1 MNEYQSLT
9 DYMISIEE
17 QFRAAAPRKTGHLS
31 KSIDAKLIKNKE
43 GNFTVTVEMDDY
55 GFYQDQG
62 VNGVGYVQ
70 TKSGRA
76 DKRYKVNRSVVK
88 NAPFSYKD
96 KMPPASAFS
105 AYTSNV
111 GHQYA
116 IAWSVYRNGIRPK
129 NFIKPIVEK
138 VEKDLLNMA
147 EQDIL
152 LYLDIE
158 INNDNE

>member
-9 DYMISIEE
+9 EYMASIEA
-17 QFRAAAPRKTGHLS
+17 QFRTAAPRQTGHLS
-31 KSIDAKLIKNKE
+31 SSIDAKLVKKDD
-43 GNFTVTVEMDDY
+43 GSFTVTVEMDDY

-76 DKRYKVNRSVVK
+76 DRRYKVNRPVVK

-96 KMPPASAFS
+96 KMPPTSAFKG
-105 AYTSNV
+105 YTSNV

-116 IAWSVYRNGIRPK
+116 IAWSVYRNGIKPK
-129 NFIKPIVEK
+129 NFIKPIMDK
-138 VEKDLLNMA
+138 VEIDLLNMA
-147 EQDIL
+147 EEDIL

-158 INNDNE
+158 INKEE

>member
-1 MNEYQSLT
+1 MNEYQSLS
-9 DYMISIEE
+9 DYMVSIEA
-17 QFRAAAPRKTGHLS
+17 QFRAAAPRQTGHLS
-31 KSIDAKLIKNKE
+31 NSIDAKLVKTPT
-43 GNFTVTVEMDDY
+43 GFSVTVEMDDY
-55 GFYQDQG
+55 GYYQDQG

-76 DKRYKVNRSVVK
+76 DKRYKVNRPVIK

-96 KMPPASAFS
+96 KMPPASAFKG
-105 AYTSNV
+105 YTSNV

-129 NFIKPIVEK
+129 NFIKPIVDR
-138 VEKDLLNMA
+138 VEKDLLDMA
-147 EQDIL
+147 EEDIL

-158 INNDNE
+158 INNNNNE

>member
-1 MNEYQSLT
+1 MNEYKT
-9 DYMISIEE
+9 IAEYMDSIEE
-17 QFRAAAPRKTGHLS
+17 QFRAAAPRQTGHLS
-31 KSIDAKLIKNKE
+31 NSIDAKLIKTAT
-43 GNFTVTVEMDDY
+43 GFSVTVEMDDY

-76 DKRYKVNRSVVK
+76 DKRYKVNRTVVK

-96 KMPPASAFS
+96 KMPPASAFK

-111 GHQYA
+111 GQQYA
-116 IAWSVYRNGIRPK
+116 IAQSVYRNGIKPK
-129 NFIKPIVEK
+129 HFIQPIVDR
-138 VEKDLLNMA
+138 VEKELLDMA
-147 EQDIL
+147 EEDIL

-158 INNDNE
+158 INNNDNE